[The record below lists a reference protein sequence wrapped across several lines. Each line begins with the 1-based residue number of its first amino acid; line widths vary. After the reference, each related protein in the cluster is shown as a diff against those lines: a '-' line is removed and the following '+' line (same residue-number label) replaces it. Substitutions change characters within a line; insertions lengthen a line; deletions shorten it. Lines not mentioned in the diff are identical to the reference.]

1 MPATVIVSGN
11 SSPRRRARGESVV
24 RPEQPARAT
33 LRSSPAVNAP
43 SWVIGAISTVAP
55 RGFRPRKVL
64 LPVRSIQTTAG
75 SLGAGSVGM
84 LMHKS
89 SHGPRLDSARLL
101 LPGADG
107 GPWPGVWGRAPVAQG
122 IEHRSP
128 KAGVAGS
135 NPARRTECLCR
146 SEAMTVPLAPRVR
159 GLWRASSVSYTH
171 LTLPTI

>member
-55 RGFRPRKVL
+55 REFRPRKVL
-64 LPVRSIQTTAG
+64 VPVRSIQTTAG

-84 LMHKS
+84 LTHKS
-89 SHGPRLDSARLL
+89 SHGRPIDSARLL
-101 LPGADG
+101 LPGADD
-107 GPWPGVWGRAPVAQG
+107 GP
-122 IEHRSP
+122 I
-128 KAGVAGS
+128 
-135 NPARRTECLCR
+135 
-146 SEAMTVPLAPRVR
+146 R
-159 GLWRASSVSYTH
+159 GCAAERL
-171 LTLPTI
+171 